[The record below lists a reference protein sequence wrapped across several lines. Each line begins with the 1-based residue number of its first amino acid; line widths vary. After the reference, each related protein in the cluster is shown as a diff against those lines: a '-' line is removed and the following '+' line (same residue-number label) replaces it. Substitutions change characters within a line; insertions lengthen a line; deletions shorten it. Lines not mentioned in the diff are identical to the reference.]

1 MSRKYVLILLML
13 CAVLLSGC
21 TGNPDTKPSLDVSSI
36 PDVSLTDSAG
46 SFTIDGVAYMPY
58 CSATALCFSEDY
70 HYTIP
75 ADFALGEILGYYA
88 TESLYHYIVSFSPA
102 DSAEWLLVFS
112 DDGEGNL
119 DLSQAEEFYRAT
131 TVTEVPTYIEDANRC
146 YQEAIAPGSYEG
158 PYDGLTVA
166 SDQLKHTAECSKIF
180 SASGCFASYCFSP
193 ASFSTS
199 CTATLGVRLP
209 C

>member
-1 MSRKYVLILLML
+1 MSRKYVLILLLL

-21 TGNPDTKPSLDVSSI
+21 TGHPDTKPSLDVSSI
-36 PDVSLTDSAG
+36 PDVSLTDSSG
-46 SFTIDGVAYMPY
+46 SFTIDGVAYIPY
-58 CSATALCFSEDY
+58 CSATALRFAEDY

-75 ADFALGEILGYYA
+75 ADFAMGEILGYYA
-88 TESLYHYIVSFSPA
+88 TESQYHYIVSFSPA

-131 TVTEVPTYIEDANRC
+131 TVTEVPAYIEDANRC

-166 SDQLKHTAECSKIF
+166 SDQ
-180 SASGCFASYCFSP
+180 
-193 ASFSTS
+193 
-199 CTATLGVRLP
+199 
-209 C
+209 